1 MQHKVRDEAVGEAS
15 ACCRRRS
22 VAMMALGRM
31 TVGQG
36 DAGETEGERQDSRNG
51 KNIPLQKHLPTD
63 SAG

>member
-1 MQHKVRDEAVGEAS
+1 
-15 ACCRRRS
+15 
-22 VAMMALGRM
+22 MMALGRM